1 MTGPGYHRLTD
12 LDTDTLIT
20 ALANTRHASRSSRST
35 ISRLTFDRLQTKA
48 RTIETI
54 LYQRG
59 LSLDTIKEIR

>member
-1 MTGPGYHRLTD
+1 MTNGTNRLSG

-20 ALANTRHASRSSRST
+20 ALANTRWSSRSSRST
-35 ISRLTFDRLQTKA
+35 MSRLTFDRLQTKA

-59 LSLDTIKEIR
+59 LSAASIKEIR